1 MEQEPKP
8 PKLTSSTEWN
18 QYTIDKIQSLVVS
31 EQYEEA
37 LRQAELRKSEL
48 ERLLEATPLESGSVY
63 SQEEWGSQRQGLEEE
78 ISELRILIK
87 TIEAEITN
95 D

>member
-1 MEQEPKP
+1 MKKP
-8 PKLTSSTEWN
+8 CGKRNLE
-18 QYTIDKIQSLVVS
+18 KVS
-31 EQYEEA
+31 
-37 LRQAELRKSEL
+37 L
-48 ERLLEATPLESGSVY
+48 ERLLEATPFESGSVY

-78 ISELRILIK
+78 ISELCTLIQ

>member
-1 MEQEPKP
+1 MEQGPKP
-8 PKLTSSTEWN
+8 PKLTSGTEWN
-18 QYTIDKIQSLVVS
+18 QYTIDRIQSLVVS
-31 EQYEEA
+31 EQYKEA
-37 LRQAELRKSEL
+37 LRQAKLRKSEL

-78 ISELRILIK
+78 ISELCTLIQ

>member
-1 MEQEPKP
+1 MEQGPKP

-78 ISELRILIK
+78 ISELCTLIQ